1 MYTDSEDLSEGHRVL
16 IFDIE
21 VEVTDGFPTP
31 QKENTITSMFLYDSM
46 TEHYLCL
53 TLDPKKKLVDSQED
67 DVTIISYD
75 SEYDLL
81 NGFYKM
87 DGDTTNNCNWLEH
100 RLF

>member
-1 MYTDSEDLSEGHRVL
+1 
-16 IFDIE
+16 
-21 VEVTDGFPTP
+21 
-31 QKENTITSMFLYDSM
+31 M

-81 NGFYKM
+81 KLFYKM
-87 DGDTTNNCNWLEH
+87 DGDTTNNCNSWNIDFFDIPLSNN
-100 RLF
+100 RSVQL

>member
-1 MYTDSEDLSEGHRVL
+1 MDFLHHKN
-16 IFDIE
+16 
-21 VEVTDGFPTP
+21 P
-31 QKENTITSMFLYDSM
+31 ENTITSIALYDSM

-81 NGFYKM
+81 NAFFTRWMEIQPTIVTG
-87 DGDTTNNCNWLEH
+87 LEH